1 MSFRGE
7 HPFSGMPPNKSIR
20 GLVDSYYLKTH
31 YLKFAHKITRILPRM
46 QIIFLKKP
54 YVPPKWRNLSFQIRV
69 CPLFQIRFEGDDF
82 MIELTRDELS
92 RCQIGTLNIKRGQNI
107 KYLPFAFTE
116 LGVAMLS
123 SVLKSPAAIKVN
135 RDIMRAFVAVRQMVS
150 ALPKPD
156 VATDVIQLRKD
167 FEELKLDIED
177 ILHDQNDINES
188 TRAQLD
194 AISTALAELQAK
206 PSDTKTR
213 KPIGFIQPEDDD
225 DKK

>member
-1 MSFRGE
+1 
-7 HPFSGMPPNKSIR
+7 
-20 GLVDSYYLKTH
+20 
-31 YLKFAHKITRILPRM
+31 M

-123 SVLKSPAAIKVN
+123 SVLKSSSAIKVN
-135 RDIMRAFVAVRQMVS
+135 RDIMRAFVALRHIAEM
-150 ALPKPD
+150 PN
-156 VATDVIQLRKD
+156 TDDRLKMIEVEIQNIKD
-167 FEELKLDIED
+167 EMNDTLA
-177 ILHDQNDINES
+177 DQNDINES
-188 TRAQLD
+188 TRMQLD
-194 AISTALAELQAK
+194 AISTALAELQSEHRQQPK
-206 PSDTKTR
+206 R
-213 KPIGFIQPEDDD
+213 KPIGFIQPEEKDED
-225 DKK
+225 